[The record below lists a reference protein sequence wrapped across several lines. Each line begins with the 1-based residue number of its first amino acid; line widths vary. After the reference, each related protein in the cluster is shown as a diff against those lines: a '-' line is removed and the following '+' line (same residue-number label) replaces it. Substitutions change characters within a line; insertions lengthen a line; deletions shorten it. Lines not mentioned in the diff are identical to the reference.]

1 MKQRVA
7 DYMADFLAERGITD
21 IFTVTGGGAMHLND
35 AFGHHPKLRCT
46 YNHHEQACAMAAE
59 GYARSSGRLPAVCVT
74 TGPGGTNALTGVL
87 GAWLDSIPML
97 VISGQ
102 VKYSTTIKSTRA
114 PLRQLGD
121 QEFNITDCVKTMTK
135 FAEMIRNPL
144 DIARLLEKCLFIA
157 THGRPGPVWL
167 DVPLNV
173 QGAVIET
180 EGLRRY
186 DPDENAEE
194 IPPPVA
200 EHKALEILR
209 KIKAAKRPVV
219 LAGNGVRLSGACEAF
234 IELIEKLNVP
244 VVTELNGPDVLW
256 RDHPVYCGHAGT
268 VGNRGGNFVAQNSD
282 ALLIL
287 GCRLNIRQIGYNW
300 EDFAPGAYKI
310 MVDID
315 PGELLK
321 PTLSIDCPVYADVK
335 DLIATLNAHIHEP
348 LNLHA
353 AWLKRSRSVNKRLP
367 ACPPEYYRKETPINP
382 YVFVSELFAQLD
394 ERETIVT
401 ANGSA
406 YVCTFQL
413 DVLKK
418 GQRLFTNSGCAS
430 MGYGLPAAIGAAV
443 EKRGGRIVCL
453 EGDGSIQMNLQELQ
467 TVAHNKLNI
476 KIFVFN
482 NNGYH
487 SIRQTQTNL
496 FKPPL
501 CGVSPD
507 NGVGFPALERIAS
520 AYKMPFVKIEEVSRI
535 KEKVAEALDIKE
547 AVIIE
552 VVLDPEQFFEPKQSA
567 KLLPDGSMVSSP
579 LEDMHPFLP
588 QSEMARIREEL
599 TGAPKRSRE
608 EA

>member
-7 DYMADFLAERGITD
+7 DYMADFLAAHGITD
-21 IFTVTGGGAMHLND
+21 VFTVTGGGAMHLND
-35 AFGHHPKLRCT
+35 AFGHHPALRCT
-46 YNHHEQACAMAAE
+46 YNHHEQACAMSAE
-59 GYARSSGRLPAVCVT
+59 GYTRSSGKLAAVCVT

-87 GAWLDSIPML
+87 GGWLDSIPMF

-102 VKYSTTIKSTRA
+102 VKYSTTIKSTRV

-135 FAEMIRNPL
+135 FTEMIWNPL
-144 DIARLLEKCLFIA
+144 DIAYFLEKCLFMA
-157 THGRPGPVWL
+157 TRGRPGPVWL

-173 QGAVIET
+173 QGAVVET
-180 EGLRRY
+180 EELRRY
-186 DPDENAEE
+186 DPEENAEE
-194 IPPPVA
+194 IPPPVT
-200 EHKALEILR
+200 EYKALEILGR
-209 KIKAAKRPVV
+209 IKSAKRPVV
-219 LAGNGVRLSGACEAF
+219 LAGNGVRLSNAYDAF

-268 VGNRGGNFVAQNSD
+268 VGNRGGNFVVQNSD
-282 ALLIL
+282 LLFIL

-300 EDFAPGAYKI
+300 ESFAPDAYKI

-335 DLIATLNAHIHEP
+335 DLIAKLNAHIREP
-348 LNLHA
+348 LNLYA
-353 AWLKRSRSVNKRLP
+353 AWLERSRSVSKRHP

-382 YVFVSELFAQLD
+382 YVFISELFAQLG
-394 ERETIVT
+394 EREIIVT
-401 ANGSA
+401 TNGSA

-413 DVLKK
+413 DVVKK

-443 EKRGGRIVCL
+443 EKRGGRVVCL

-467 TVAHNKLNI
+467 TVVHNDLNI

-496 FKPPL
+496 FNPPL

-507 NGVGFPALERIAS
+507 NGVSFPELERVAS
-520 AYKMPFVKIEEVSRI
+520 AYKMPFVKIESVSQI
-535 KEKVAEALDIKE
+535 KEKVTEAFGVKG

-552 VVLDPEQFFEPKQSA
+552 VVLDPDQFFEPKQSA

-588 QSEMARIREEL
+588 QEEMMRIREEL
-599 TGAPKRSRE
+599 TSA
-608 EA
+608 

>member
-7 DYMADFLAERGITD
+7 DYMADFLAAHGITD
-21 IFTVTGGGAMHLND
+21 VFTVTGGGAMHLND
-35 AFGHHPKLRCT
+35 AFGHHPRLHCT

-59 GYARSSGRLPAVCVT
+59 GYARSSGKLAAICVT

-87 GAWLDSIPML
+87 GGWLDSIPML

-102 VKYSTTIKSTRA
+102 VKYSTTIKSTRT

-121 QEFNITDCVKTMTK
+121 QEFNIADCVKTMTK

-144 DIARLLEKCLFIA
+144 DIAYLLEKCLFIA

-167 DVPLNV
+167 DAPLNV

-194 IPPPVA
+194 IPPA
-200 EHKALEILR
+200 ATEIKIREILQ
-209 KIKAAKRPVV
+209 KITSAKRPVV
-219 LAGNGVRLSGACEAF
+219 LAGTGVRLSGAYEAF

-244 VVTELNGPDVLW
+244 VVTELNCPDVLW
-256 RDHPVYCGHAGT
+256 HGHSVYCGHAGT
-268 VGNRGGNFVAQNSD
+268 VGNRGGNFATQNSD

-300 EDFAPGAYKI
+300 KNFAPDAYKI

-315 PGELLK
+315 PAELLK
-321 PTLSIDCPVYADVK
+321 PTLSIDYPVYADVK
-335 DLIATLNAHIHEP
+335 DVITQLNANINEP
-348 LNLHA
+348 LNLHT
-353 AWLKRSRSVNKRLP
+353 AWLERSRSVNKRYPVCL
-367 ACPPEYYRKETPINP
+367 PEYYQKETPINP
-382 YVFVSELFAQLD
+382 YVFINELFAQL
-394 ERETIVT
+394 EEYETIVT

-413 DVLKK
+413 DVVKK

-430 MGYGLPAAIGAAV
+430 MGYGLPAAIGSAV
-443 EKRGGRIVCL
+443 EKRGGRVVCL

-467 TVAHNKLNI
+467 TVVHNNLNI

-487 SIRQTQTNL
+487 SIRQTQANL

-507 NGVGFPALERIAS
+507 NGVSFPELERIAG
-520 AYKMPFVKIEEVSRI
+520 AYKLPFLKIERVSQI
-535 KEKVAEALDIKE
+535 KEKVSEALGVKG
-547 AVIIE
+547 AALAE

-567 KLLPDGSMVSSP
+567 KLLSDGLMVSSP

-588 QSEMARIREEL
+588 QEEMMRIREEL
-599 TGAPKRSRE
+599 TGER
-608 EA
+608 